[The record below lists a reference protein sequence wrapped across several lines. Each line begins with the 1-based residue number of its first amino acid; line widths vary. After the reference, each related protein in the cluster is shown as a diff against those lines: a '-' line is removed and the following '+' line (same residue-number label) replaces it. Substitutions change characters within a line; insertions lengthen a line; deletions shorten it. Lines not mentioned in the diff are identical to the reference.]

1 VRGVILAA
9 GQGQRLRPDTDELPK
24 TLLPLTTEPMDGSA
38 GVAVRETILDTI
50 VRGLAEVGVTD
61 IAITVGHAAERIREH
76 APELESRYGV
86 DVTIVDNDKPHWNNA
101 YSLWTA
107 REHYKT
113 GAILVNGDTVHPA
126 SIERRLL
133 AAAETD
139 PRLLLALDDHK
150 QLTDEAMKVRIGP
163 GGVELI
169 HKLQPV
175 EKAAGEYIGVSLI
188 PAALA
193 DDLTKALEATFTRD
207 STLYYED
214 AYQLLAE
221 GGQIGTVSTGPVAWT
236 EVDDHADWA
245 LAKTIARGL

>member
-1 VRGVILAA
+1 MRGVILAA
-9 GQGQRLRPDTDELPK
+9 GQGQRLRPDTDALPK
-24 TLLPLTTEPMDGSA
+24 TLLPVTGT
-38 GVAVRETILDTI
+38 ETILDTI

-61 IAITVGHAAERIREH
+61 LAITVGHAAERIREH
-76 APELESRYGV
+76 APVLEDRYGV
-86 DVTIVDNDKPHWNNA
+86 VVHIVDNDKPHWNNA

-113 GAILVNGDTVHPA
+113 GALLVNGDTVHPT
-126 SIERRLL
+126 SIERNLL
-133 AAAETD
+133 AAAEDD

-150 QLTDEAMKVRIGP
+150 TLTDEAMKVRVGE

-169 HKLQPV
+169 HKQQPIAT
-175 EKAAGEYIGVSLI
+175 AAGEYIGVSLI
-188 PAALA
+188 PAGLA
-193 DDLTKALEATFTRD
+193 EDLTKALEATFTRD

-221 GGQIGTVSTGPVAWT
+221 AGQIGTVSTGPVAWT

-245 LAKTIARGL
+245 VAKTIAKDL

>member
-9 GQGQRLRPDTDELPK
+9 GQGQRLRPDTDDLPK
-24 TLLPLTTEPMDGSA
+24 TLLPVTAT
-38 GVAVRETILDTI
+38 ETILDTI
-50 VRGLAEVGVTD
+50 VRGLAEVGITD
-61 IAITVGHAAERIREH
+61 LAVTVGHAAGKIRDH
-76 APELESRYGV
+76 APVLEERYGV
-86 DVTIVDNDKPHWNNA
+86 AVAIVDNDKPHWNNA

-107 REHYKT
+107 RERYAG
-113 GAILVNGDTVHPA
+113 GAVLVNGDTVHPS

-133 AAAETD
+133 AAAESD

-150 QLTDEAMKVRIGP
+150 TLTDEAMKVRIGP

-169 HKLQPV
+169 HKEQPTAA
-175 EKAAGEYIGVSLI
+175 AAGEYIGVSLI

-207 STLYYED
+207 RTLYYED

-221 GGQIGTVSTGPVAWT
+221 AGQVGTVSTGPVAWT

-245 LAKTIARGL
+245 LAKDIAKGL

>member
-1 VRGVILAA
+1 MRGVILAA

-24 TLLPLTTEPMDGSA
+24 TLLPVTGT
-38 GVAVRETILDTI
+38 ETILDTI
-50 VRGLAEVGVTD
+50 VRGLAEVDIRD
-61 IAITVGHAAERIREH
+61 IAITVGHAADRIRDH
-76 APELESRYGV
+76 ASELETRYGV
-86 DVTIVDNDKPHWNNA
+86 QITIVDNDKPHWNNA

-107 REHYKT
+107 REHYST
-113 GAILVNGDTVHPA
+113 GALLVNGDTVHPT
-126 SIERRLL
+126 SIERSLL

-150 QLTDEAMKVRIGP
+150 TLTDEAMKVRVGP

-169 HKLQPV
+169 HKRQPV
-175 EKAAGEYIGVSLI
+175 ATAAGEYIGVSLI
-188 PAALA
+188 PAGVAE
-193 DDLTKALEATFTRD
+193 DLTKALEATFTRD

-221 GGQIGTVSTGPVAWT
+221 AGQIGTVSTGPVAWT

-245 LAKTIARGL
+245 LAKTIAEGL

>member
-9 GQGQRLRPDTDELPK
+9 GQGQRLRPDTDALPK
-24 TLLPLTTEPMDGSA
+24 TLLPVTGT
-38 GVAVRETILDTI
+38 ETILDTI

-61 IAITVGHAAERIREH
+61 LAITVGHAAERIREH
-76 APELESRYGV
+76 APVLVDRYGV
-86 DVTIVDNDKPHWNNA
+86 TVHIVDNDKPHWNNA

-107 REHYKT
+107 RDHYKA
-113 GAILVNGDTVHPA
+113 GAVLVNGDTVHPT
-126 SIERRLL
+126 SIERNLL

-150 QLTDEAMKVRIGP
+150 RLTDEAMKVRVGE

-169 HKLQPV
+169 HKQQPIAT
-175 EKAAGEYIGVSLI
+175 AAGEYIGVSLI
-188 PAALA
+188 PAGLA

-221 GGQIGTVSTGPVAWT
+221 AGQIGTVSTGPVAWT

-245 LAKTIARGL
+245 AAREIAKGL

>member
-1 VRGVILAA
+1 MRGVILAA

-24 TLLPLTTEPMDGSA
+24 TLLPVTGT
-38 GVAVRETILDTI
+38 ETILDTI
-50 VRGLAEVGVTD
+50 VRGLAEVGITD
-61 IAITVGHAAERIREH
+61 LAITVGHAAGKIREH

-86 DVTIVDNDKPHWNNA
+86 TVEIVDNDKPHWNNA

-107 REHYKT
+107 REVYKS
-113 GAILVNGDTVHPA
+113 GALLVNGDTVHPT
-126 SIERRLL
+126 SIERNLL
-133 AAAETD
+133 AAAAVEEAQSN

-150 QLTDEAMKVRIGP
+150 TLTDEAMKVRVGE

-169 HKLQPV
+169 HKLQPI
-175 EKAAGEYIGVSLI
+175 EAAAGEYIGVSFI

-193 DDLTKALEATFTRD
+193 GDLTKALETTFNRD

-221 GGQIGTVSTGPVAWT
+221 AGQIGTVSTGPVAWT

-245 LAKTIARGL
+245 AAKEIVKGL

>member
-1 VRGVILAA
+1 MRGVILAA
-9 GQGQRLRPDTDELPK
+9 GQGQRLRPDTDRLPK
-24 TLLPLTTEPMDGSA
+24 TLLPVTGT
-38 GVAVRETILDTI
+38 ETILDTI

-61 IAITVGHAAERIREH
+61 LAITVGHAAEKIREH

-86 DVTIVDNDKPHWNNA
+86 AVTIVDNDKPHWNNA

-107 REHYKT
+107 RERYAG

-133 AAAETD
+133 AAAEDD

-150 QLTDEAMKVRIGP
+150 QLTDEAMKVAIGEH
-163 GGVELI
+163 GVELI
-169 HKLQPV
+169 HKQQPIAA
-175 EKAAGEYIGVSLI
+175 AAGEYIGVSLI
-188 PAALA
+188 PAGIAEE
-193 DDLTKALEATFTRD
+193 LTKALEATFTRD

-214 AYQLLAE
+214 AFQLLAE
-221 GGQIGTVSTGPVAWT
+221 AGRIGTVSTGPVAWT

-245 LAKTIARGL
+245 VARDIAKAL

>member
-1 VRGVILAA
+1 MRGVILAA

-24 TLLPLTTEPMDGSA
+24 TLLPVTGS
-38 GVAVRETILDTI
+38 ETILDTI
-50 VRGLAEVGVTD
+50 VAGLAAVCVTD
-61 IAITVGHAAERIREH
+61 IAVTVGHAADRIREH
-76 APELESRYGV
+76 APSLESRYGV
-86 DVTIVDNDKPHWNNA
+86 AITIVDNDKPHWNNA

-107 REHYKT
+107 RGHYAE
-113 GAILVNGDTVHPA
+113 GAILVNGDTLHPY
-126 SIERRLL
+126 SIEERLL
-133 AAAETD
+133 DAAETD

-150 QLTDEAMKVRIGP
+150 TLTDEAMKVRIGP

-169 HKLQPV
+169 HKAQPTAT
-175 EKAAGEYIGVSLI
+175 AAGEYIGVSLI

-207 STLYYED
+207 HTLYYED

-221 GGQIGTVSTGPVAWT
+221 GGQVGTVSTGPVAWT

-245 LAKTIARGL
+245 LAKAIAKGR

>member
-1 VRGVILAA
+1 MRGVILAA
-9 GQGQRLRPDTDELPK
+9 GQGQRLRPDTDVLPK
-24 TLLPLTTEPMDGSA
+24 TLLPVTET
-38 GVAVRETILDTI
+38 ETILDTI

-61 IAITVGHAAERIREH
+61 LAITVGHAAGKIREH
-76 APELESRYGV
+76 VPVLEDRYGV
-86 DVTIVDNDKPHWNNA
+86 SVAIVDNDKPHWNNA

-107 REHYKT
+107 RDHYRQ
-113 GAILVNGDTVHPA
+113 GAVLVNGDTVHPT
-126 SIERRLL
+126 SIERSLL

-150 QLTDEAMKVRIGP
+150 QLTDEAMKVRVGE

-169 HKLQPV
+169 HKQQPIAT
-175 EKAAGEYIGVSLI
+175 AAGEYIGVSLI
-188 PAALA
+188 PAGLA
-193 DDLTKALEATFTRD
+193 ADLTKALEATFTRD

-221 GGQIGTVSTGPVAWT
+221 AGQIGTVSTGPVAWT

-245 LAKTIARGL
+245 AAKAIAQLAERSRRHSAKGL